1 MRGIRYHRPIFA
13 AVLVCIILLL
23 TTFIKLPRD
32 TLTEKSAAL
41 ADGLLLCENGTLWEP
56 RLESDEYP
64 LYTHRGRD
72 TTLGELRQRSE
83 VIVAE
88 NIGEMFDAKEIQN
101 EADVYRSEEM
111 NAAEYAQANSIYG
124 NVFAD
129 NSGTVW
135 VPHREARRSRNN
147 LNNEVILEPFFVEE
161 KSYDAKAEHSIELP
175 NGEMH
180 FKVTG
185 FSEENIPENA
195 TYTFSV
201 LLEDGWHTLP
211 ESKCEVRIFTETV
224 KTGTYEYEFEN
235 GNTTTLPLLER
246 ISEAY
251 LIGSLS
257 LLSDVG
263 GTYRIN
269 VYEEREGQTVMLAE
283 RELKT
288 KIMGSTLYID

>member
-23 TTFIKLPRD
+23 TTLIKLPRD

-64 LYTHRGRD
+64 LTYRGRD

-111 NAAEYAQANSIYG
+111 SAAEYAQAVSFYG

-135 VPHREARRSRNN
+135 VARSLNN

-161 KSYDAKAEHSIELP
+161 KRYDAKAEHSIELP
-175 NGEMH
+175 NGVMH

-185 FSEENIPENA
+185 FSEENVPENA